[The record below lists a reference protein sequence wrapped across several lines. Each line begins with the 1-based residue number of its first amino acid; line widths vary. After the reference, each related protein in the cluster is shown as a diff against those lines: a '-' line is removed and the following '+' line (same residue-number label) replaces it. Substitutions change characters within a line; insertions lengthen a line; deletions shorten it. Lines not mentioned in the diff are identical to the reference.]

1 MEGRSK
7 PQRSALAAS
16 RLLKTLHAGEQHPC
30 FGEQRGCVAAT
41 TVRGNAGR
49 NSGQTCLPLH

>member
-16 RLLKTLHAGEQHPC
+16 GLLKTLHAGEQRPC

-41 TVRGNAGR
+41 TV
-49 NSGQTCLPLH
+49 